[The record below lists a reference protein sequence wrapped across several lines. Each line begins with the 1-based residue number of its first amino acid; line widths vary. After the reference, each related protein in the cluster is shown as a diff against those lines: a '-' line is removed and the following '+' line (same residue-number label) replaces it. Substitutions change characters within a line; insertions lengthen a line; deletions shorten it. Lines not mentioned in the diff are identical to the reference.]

1 MKATISNSLLAKL
14 EPRSTAYDIWDDKL
28 TGFILRVQP
37 TGSMVYRCE
46 YARGKR
52 VALGYS
58 SVITP
63 AQARDMAKEALGK
76 VALGIKPGTNK
87 ARDPLT
93 LREYV
98 ENEYQAWR
106 LANRK
111 SGKDDLYRLKVNFV
125 KQLGNRLLEEI
136 TPITIE
142 KWRTKRINAGTQAA
156 TVSRDIIIL
165 KSALAKA
172 VEWGFIKNHPLRQLK
187 QLKIDS
193 SAKVRYLL
201 NDEEKNLISK
211 VAKRDQALKNARHR
225 GNQWRKKRKYDLYED
240 LSGYA
245 FADHMTPMIL
255 LSLNTGLRRGELFN
269 LIWDNIDLE
278 RAILTVSGDVTKS
291 GKTRHVPLNAIA
303 LKVLRDWHK
312 QTAQNGLVFINNKTG
327 KAFDNVNKAWD
338 GILTA
343 AEIDNF
349 RWHDMRH
356 HFASKLV
363 MNGVDLNTVRE
374 LLGHADIKMTLRY
387 AHLAPEHKANAV
399 AMLVG

>member
-14 EPRSTAYDIWDDKL
+14 EPRSAAYDIWDDKL

-52 VALGYS
+52 VKVGYS

-172 VEWGFIKNHPLRQLK
+172 VEWGFISLRQC
-187 QLKIDS
+187 
-193 SAKVRYLL
+193 R
-201 NDEEKNLISK
+201 
-211 VAKRDQALKNARHR
+211 
-225 GNQWRKKRKYDLYED
+225 
-240 LSGYA
+240 
-245 FADHMTPMIL
+245 F
-255 LSLNTGLRRGELFN
+255 
-269 LIWDNIDLE
+269 
-278 RAILTVSGDVTKS
+278 
-291 GKTRHVPLNAIA
+291 
-303 LKVLRDWHK
+303 
-312 QTAQNGLVFINNKTG
+312 
-327 KAFDNVNKAWD
+327 
-338 GILTA
+338 
-343 AEIDNF
+343 
-349 RWHDMRH
+349 
-356 HFASKLV
+356 
-363 MNGVDLNTVRE
+363 
-374 LLGHADIKMTLRY
+374 
-387 AHLAPEHKANAV
+387 
-399 AMLVG
+399 